1 MIHIRRAGPL
11 DAKPM
16 VDLLN
21 PIIRQGGSTAYL
33 TPWVPGD
40 VIERMSRPRAVWH
53 LAEDDW
59 GAVKG
64 FQWFEPH
71 PDVPEG
77 SASIASFVE
86 IGATGLG
93 IGSRL
98 FEATKMAA
106 VAQGLTHLDAVIR
119 ADNESGRTYYQ
130 SRGFELIKWLKDM
143 PLEDGR
149 PVDKIWTRV
158 DLRR

>member
-11 DAKPM
+11 DARPI

-21 PIIRQGGSTAYL
+21 AIIAKGGSTAYL
-33 TPWVPGD
+33 TPWPPEAV
-40 VIERMSRPRAVWH
+40 VERMERPRAVWH
-53 LAEDDW
+53 LAEDEG

-71 PDVPEG
+71 PDVPAH

-93 IGSRL
+93 IGSKL
-98 FEATKMAA
+98 FQTTRQAA
-106 VAQGLTHLDAVIR
+106 LDQGLTHLDAVIR
-119 ADNESGRTYYQ
+119 ADNESGLAYYQ
-130 SRGFELIKWLKDM
+130 SRGFETIKLLPGM
-143 PLEDGR
+143 ALEDGT
-149 PVDKIWTRV
+149 PVDKVWKRV
-158 DLRR
+158 ELR